1 MQVTEHIH
9 ALKIP
14 FKIPVS
20 PEKLIDRFVYAYL
33 VIGDEITL
41 IDSGVSGAESII
53 FEYIKKNGRNPKEIC
68 TLILSHAHPDH
79 LGAAKAI
86 KEKTGCIVSAH
97 ANEKHW
103 IENTEKQF
111 NDRPVPGFHTL
122 VGGSVG
128 VDRQLTEGDILAFQK
143 GIKCQVL
150 HTPGHSTGSISLL
163 FENDKTIITA
173 DAIPLPGDLPIY
185 EDIVTCIDSIKRL
198 YSLEGME
205 TLLSSWEPPVQGQE
219 KIKKR
224 MEEGVFYLQRIH
236 RGVLE
241 AKNLSQDMMK
251 MCKQVAGTLGLPP
264 IAVNPLVAKAFAS
277 SLAADKNLNFSLAEG
292 SNR

>member
-1 MQVTEHIH
+1 MQVTKHIH
-9 ALKIP
+9 ALQIP

-33 VIGDEITL
+33 VFGDRITL
-41 IDSGVSGAESII
+41 IDSGVSGAESTI
-53 FEYIKKNGRNPKEIC
+53 FNYINTNGRDPGEIA
-68 TLILSHAHPDH
+68 TLILSHSHPDH
-79 LGAAKAI
+79 LGAAKTI
-86 KEKTGCIVSAH
+86 QEITGCKVSAH

-103 IENTEKQF
+103 IENTDKQF
-111 NDRPVPGFHTL
+111 KDRPVPGFHTL

-128 VDRQLTEGDILAFQK
+128 VDQELEEGQTLVLGKDL
-143 GIKCQVL
+143 KCRVL
-150 HTPGHSTGSISLL
+150 HTPGHSKGSISLF
-163 FENDKTIITA
+163 FESEKTLLTA

-185 EDIVTCIDSIKRL
+185 EDIVTGLASIKKLSRL
-198 YSLEGME
+198 VGVQ

-219 KIKKR
+219 KIKER
-224 MEEGVFYLQRIH
+224 MAAGAFYLQRIH
-236 RGVLE
+236 NAVLE
-241 AKNLSQDMMK
+241 AKNLSQDIMQ

-277 SLAADKNLNFSLAEG
+277 SLAADKNLNFSLTEG

>member
-1 MQVTEHIH
+1 MQVTKHIH
-9 ALKIP
+9 ALQIP

-33 VIGDEITL
+33 VFGDRITL
-41 IDSGVSGAESII
+41 IDSGVSGAESTI
-53 FEYIKKNGRNPKEIC
+53 FNYINTNGRDPGEIA
-68 TLILSHAHPDH
+68 TLILSHSHPDH
-79 LGAAKAI
+79 LGAAKTI
-86 KEKTGCIVSAH
+86 QEITGCKVCAH

-103 IENTEKQF
+103 IENTDKQF
-111 NDRPVPGFHTL
+111 KDRPVPGFHTL

-128 VDRQLTEGDILAFQK
+128 VDQELEEGQTLVLGKDL
-143 GIKCQVL
+143 KCRVL
-150 HTPGHSTGSISLL
+150 HTPGHSKGLISLF
-163 FENDKTIITA
+163 FESEKTLLTA

-185 EDIVTCIDSIKRL
+185 EDIVTGLASIKKLSRL
-198 YSLEGME
+198 VGVQ

-219 KIKKR
+219 KIKER
-224 MEEGVFYLQRIH
+224 MAAGAFYLQRIH
-236 RGVLE
+236 NAVLE
-241 AKNLSQDMMK
+241 AKDLSQDIMQ

-277 SLAADKNLNFSLAEG
+277 SLAADKNLNFSLTEG

>member
-1 MQVTEHIH
+1 MQVTKHIH
-9 ALKIP
+9 ALEIP

-33 VIGDEITL
+33 VFGDKITL

-53 FEYIKKNGRNPKEIC
+53 FKYINNNGRDPNEISM
-68 TLILSHAHPDH
+68 LILSHAHPDH
-79 LGAAKAI
+79 LGAAKTI
-86 KEKTGCIVSAH
+86 QEKTGCIVSAH
-97 ANEKHW
+97 ANAKHW

-111 NDRPVPGFHTL
+111 KDRPVPGFHTL

-128 VDRQLTEGDILAFQK
+128 VDRELEDGQTLELEKGLTCK
-143 GIKCQVL
+143 VL
-150 HTPGHSTGSISLL
+150 HTPGHSRGSISLF
-163 FENDKTIITA
+163 FESEKTLITA

-185 EDIVTCIDSIKRL
+185 DDIVTCMESIKRL
-198 YSLEGME
+198 NSLEGVK

-224 MEEGVFYLQRIH
+224 MEEGAFYLQRIH
-236 RGVLE
+236 RAVLE
-241 AKNLSQDMMK
+241 AKNLSQDIMEI
-251 MCKQVAGTLGLPP
+251 CKQVVGTLRLPP

-277 SLAADKNLNFSLAEG
+277 SLAADKNLNFLF
-292 SNR
+292 NRGI